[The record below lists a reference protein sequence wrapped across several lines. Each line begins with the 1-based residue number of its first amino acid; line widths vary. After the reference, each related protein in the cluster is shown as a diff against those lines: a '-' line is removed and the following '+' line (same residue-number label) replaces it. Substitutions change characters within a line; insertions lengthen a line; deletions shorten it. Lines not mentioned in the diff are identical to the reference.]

1 MEKRQPAERPCLGP
15 VAVVG
20 AGMAG
25 LSCATVLAGAGI
37 AVEVFEKSKGT
48 GGRLATRPVGGTAV
62 DIGAQYFTARGP
74 AFRAVVE
81 TRIERGDAAPWQP
94 SMRDIRLDD
103 NAISRHG
110 PWFVG
115 TPGMC
120 SLVAQQ
126 SPPGPIHTGSRVTA
140 LDQRAE
146 GWFLTLES
154 QRTAGPFSAVAVT
167 PPAPQTLA
175 LVGGQD
181 PVFQT
186 IADAGMSPCW
196 TLACV
201 FERPLEMDIDVL
213 RPSRGA
219 ISWAARN
226 NAKPARDRDPE
237 AWVIHGDPV
246 WSLDHLEDGPEA
258 IGGALMD
265 AFAEAAG
272 TTVPKTSAIKTHRWR
287 YARVERPIGESHLL
301 GCDGTLGAAGD
312 WCLGARVE
320 AAYDSGRALGQT
332 LATRLR
338 RPHPEID

>member
-1 MEKRQPAERPCLGP
+1 MVERQTAERPGLGP

-25 LSCATVLAGAGI
+25 LTCATVLAGAGI
-37 AVEVFEKSKGT
+37 AVEIFEKSKGT

-62 DIGAQYFTARGP
+62 DIGAQYATARGP

-94 SMRDIRLDD
+94 GMRDIRLDD
-103 NAISRHG
+103 RANSRHD

-126 SPPGPIHTGSRVTA
+126 IPPGPIHTGSRVTA
-140 LDQRAE
+140 LDQTAE

-154 QRTAGPFSAVAVT
+154 QRRAGPFSAVAVT
-167 PPAPQTLA
+167 PPAPQSLA
-175 LVGGQD
+175 LVGDQD
-181 PVFQT
+181 PLFRA
-186 IADAGMSPCW
+186 IADVGMSPCW

-201 FERPLEMDIDVL
+201 FEGPVGIDIDVL

-226 NAKPARDRDPE
+226 NAKPARDREPE

-246 WSLDHLEDGPEA
+246 WSLDHLEDSPEA
-258 IGGALMD
+258 IGGTLLD

-272 TTVPKTSAIKTHRWR
+272 TSVLKTGAIKTHRWR
-287 YARVERPIGESHLL
+287 YALTERPLGQPYLWDRNLNIGV
-301 GCDGTLGAAGD
+301 CGD

-320 AAYDSGRALGQT
+320 EGYLSGAA
-332 LATRLR
+332 LAEHLS
-338 RPHPEID
+338 EQIES